1 MIQGTMHRAGCNS
14 GCICTRQT
22 VKKPRRAREGR
33 SPFELSIVPG
43 GMYGGHGTVF
53 ASENPIFQ
61 RKKRFLAGSAP
72 EKSSIFSGDWRGWQ
86 WRGSKLPRPPACQ
99 NFFDKLAG
107 AFAPERLQGNYGSVQ
122 MSRRSKRPNARCFL
136 ALPKR
141 KGGWSSHPQLCMP
154 FISFYTCDLPP
165 IFSFSHSTV
174 SRIVLLSGLGV

>member
-1 MIQGTMHRAGCNS
+1 MHRAGCNS

-22 VKKPRRAREGR
+22 VKKTRRAREGR

-86 WRGSKLPRPPACQ
+86 WRGSLLPRPPACQ
-99 NFFDKLAG
+99 NFFDKLSSPFRG
-107 AFAPERLQGNYGSVQ
+107 AFRDSKPFMPRLKGPQRGRQAPSKAPSHLNVWRMGACAVRRQQVRAGSA
-122 MSRRSKRPNARCFL
+122 RS
-136 ALPKR
+136 
-141 KGGWSSHPQLCMP
+141 S
-154 FISFYTCDLPP
+154 
-165 IFSFSHSTV
+165 
-174 SRIVLLSGLGV
+174 

>member
-1 MIQGTMHRAGCNS
+1 MLPPDSTRPHPPYIQVAGGFAWS
-14 GCICTRQT
+14 PPPALRPLQARHKWLRIAEGSPERGAQT

-86 WRGSKLPRPPACQ
+86 WRGSLLPRPPACQ
-99 NFFDKLAG
+99 NFFDKLT
-107 AFAPERLQGNYGSVQ
+107 GSGTNPRACVFWPKWG
-122 MSRRSKRPNARCFL
+122 STLRRPSA
-136 ALPKR
+136 
-141 KGGWSSHPQLCMP
+141 
-154 FISFYTCDLPP
+154 
-165 IFSFSHSTV
+165 
-174 SRIVLLSGLGV
+174 

>member
-1 MIQGTMHRAGCNS
+1 MCFAAGGFFCPETAPGIDRLGRRHESLS
-14 GCICTRQT
+14 GKGRKGRLQEEPRRGKLPAPEGEKRRDSEARPLTYNPSVACSDSSPFRGAQT

-86 WRGSKLPRPPACQ
+86 WRGSLLPRPPACQ
-99 NFFDKLAG
+99 NFFDSLSSPFRG
-107 AFAPERLQGNYGSVQ
+107 ARFAL
-122 MSRRSKRPNARCFL
+122 
-136 ALPKR
+136 
-141 KGGWSSHPQLCMP
+141 
-154 FISFYTCDLPP
+154 
-165 IFSFSHSTV
+165 
-174 SRIVLLSGLGV
+174 RIPS